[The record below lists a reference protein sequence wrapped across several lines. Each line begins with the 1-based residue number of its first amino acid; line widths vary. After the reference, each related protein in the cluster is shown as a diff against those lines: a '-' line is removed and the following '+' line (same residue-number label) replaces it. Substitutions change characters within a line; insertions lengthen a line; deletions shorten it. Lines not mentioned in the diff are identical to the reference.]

1 MAQTEE
7 KALDA
12 ILESTKTDLARITEN
27 EFKTRL
33 LPVLT
38 ATVDDAELDI
48 WLDIA
53 GSWQRAIAVTDA
65 AGENILFVVPALV
78 GAAGKPVLQRGD
90 NSAYE
95 LIENAQRK
103 MRVVPRA
110 GDEML
115 INGLRE
121 RVSIDGDRKAAIQAW
136 NYIYRRYGY
145 TDLIMPEEGSDA
157 QSAEGAE
164 GSKDFSGY
172 DEA

>member
-1 MAQTEE
+1 MSQTDE
-7 KALDA
+7 KSLDA
-12 ILESTKTDLARITEN
+12 ILESAKKDLAKITEK
-27 EFKTRL
+27 EFTAKL
-33 LPVLT
+33 LPILT
-38 ATVDDAELDI
+38 NTGESANLEA
-48 WLDIA
+48 WLDTA
-53 GSWQRAIAVTDA
+53 GSWQRSIAVTDPT
-65 AGENILFVVPALV
+65 GKDVLFIVPALI
-78 GAAGKPVLQRGD
+78 GGTGKPVLQRGD

-121 RVSIDGDRKAAIQAW
+121 RVSIDGDRAEAIKVW

-145 TDLIMPEEGSDA
+145 TDLLMPEAHSEDEVVDNGSN
-157 QSAEGAE
+157 SA
-164 GSKDFSGY
+164 FSGY

>member
-65 AGENILFVVPALV
+65 AGRTSCSWSRPWWARLASRCCNV
-78 GAAGKPVLQRGD
+78 
-90 NSAYE
+90 
-95 LIENAQRK
+95 
-103 MRVVPRA
+103 
-110 GDEML
+110 
-115 INGLRE
+115 
-121 RVSIDGDRKAAIQAW
+121 AIT
-136 NYIYRRYGY
+136 RP
-145 TDLIMPEEGSDA
+145 TSL
-157 QSAEGAE
+157 
-164 GSKDFSGY
+164 
-172 DEA
+172 